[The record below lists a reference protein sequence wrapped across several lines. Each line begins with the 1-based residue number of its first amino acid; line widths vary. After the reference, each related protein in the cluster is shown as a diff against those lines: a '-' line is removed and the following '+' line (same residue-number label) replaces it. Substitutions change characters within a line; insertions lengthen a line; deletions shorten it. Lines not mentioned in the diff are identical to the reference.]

1 MEVFFIETPP
11 NRIILEIK
19 KTENFY
25 CSIGWFKNP
34 DRENFAKF
42 SLPIYQNKP
51 VVILTNKKQRHLF
64 SPYKTLKEVF
74 SDKSLIMATMSAFSY
89 GTFIDK
95 LMKDDFPKTHEI
107 SSKQELLPT
116 LIMSGRVAYMLIAPE
131 EIEAL
136 VRSPGLNPADFVSV
150 TMSDIPTGNKR
161 YLMFSKGVSDGI
173 IERINLSVRKF
184 VNPDIFEK
192 GSENFYPEK
201 STN

>member
-1 MEVFFIETPP
+1 M
-11 NRIILEIK
+11 
-19 KTENFY
+19 
-25 CSIGWFKNP
+25 CS
-34 DRENFAKF
+34 
-42 SLPIYQNKP
+42 
-51 VVILTNKKQRHLF
+51 
-64 SPYKTLKEVF
+64 
-74 SDKSLIMATMSAFSY
+74 SDL
-89 GTFIDK
+89 
-95 LMKDDFPKTHEI
+95 PKTHEI